1 MTAPSLTG
9 NFSKFG
15 TYYLYKL
22 RTLRSMIILNSIFAL
37 LSYPLAFGIAI
48 PTLKIWEDIALYQIQ
63 TEYRDTPRL
72 QELLAQSSS
81 LESLFI
87 ASIVIGCIMLGAIFI
102 MNFVVTNKSF
112 RWLYK
117 KSIVD
122 MDYSLPVSGDT
133 RFCGDLLATLTTCL
147 VPHLLAICAGLVL
160 WQFVPKGERVE
171 SASGAMN
178 EAMVLLGNMIPQLM
192 FTGFIASIMLIAL
205 TLFIMSLCGRDAES
219 RLYPAVFNVV
229 IPVVLSVCIGIV
241 ISNTY
246 GAYDSVYGFTG
257 ESLNSYTAVAS
268 TSPLGLLFYTFVY
281 TFDTSSWGY
290 ADVVYTAP
298 ILRPEIIIPLII
310 ITLALLVGAY
320 FLVRNRRA
328 ERVGSAFVYNVIKFV
343 IPALV
348 IFSIV
353 ASFSTYILGGLFPN
367 RTIDAYMSSY
377 YGYSSE
383 QDVSGYIIAM
393 LIITF
398 VLYVI
403 MELISGKG
411 FKKFHITLLKYVITV
426 GGSFL
431 ICMGLFFS
439 NGMGAG
445 YYVPNSSDVVSA
457 YVGLH
462 DNSDTYGYS
471 VYGEVKLP
479 ENVQAVVDVHNDIPK
494 NGLETNAQ
502 GYSFMVNYHLKDGT
516 TLGRYY
522 FISEERY
529 NEACEK
535 LFSAELYAS
544 SELTSTITDIPT
556 EGISEFTQI
565 VTDTGISYDCHIP
578 AAELRDAL
586 LKDSEKAS
594 PELMYDPTKR
604 GASVYLKIQRTDT
617 VGDSASVYTTG
628 LDLYAWYDNTIALFE
643 RYGVTGLFD
652 VDTSQFEIAYFLK
665 IDKTAYIDPSSHED
679 EMNIEAWYIATR
691 EAPTENDYLIAG
703 FEEEYMKYGDEAKEA
718 VLNGYLSDAIDVV
731 AVPIDSDVIDELY
744 MHSFSDYYGGYDEDV
759 VYELVLS
766 MYPHKTYGVKR
777 FFISEDYI
785 DRAEEIFAAHK

>member
-1 MTAPSLTG
+1 MTARSLTG

-22 RTLRSMIILNSIFAL
+22 RSLRSMIILNSIFAL

-48 PTLKIWEDIALYQIQ
+48 PTLKVWEDIELYQIQ
-63 TEYRDTPRL
+63 TNYRSSPKL
-72 QELLAQSSS
+72 QELYVQGDSWQ
-81 LESLFI
+81 SLFI
-87 ASIVIGCIMLGAIFI
+87 ASVVIGCIMLGMLFV
-102 MNFVVTNKSF
+102 MNFVVTNKAF

-133 RFCGDLLATLTTCL
+133 RFCGDLLATLTTAL
-147 VPHLLAICAGLVL
+147 GPHLVAIGTGLVL
-160 WQFVPKGERVE
+160 FQFWPKGDRIE
-171 SASGAMN
+171 SASGVQN
-178 EAMVLLGNMIPQLM
+178 EAMILLGNIIPQLM

-205 TLFIMSLCGRDAES
+205 TLFVMSLCGRPQES

-246 GAYDSVYGFTG
+246 GSIDGVYGFSG

-268 TSPLGLLFYTFVY
+268 TSPFGLLLYTLIY
-281 TFDTSSWGY
+281 TFDTQVWSYGNI
-290 ADVVYTAP
+290 VYTAP

-328 ERVGSAFVYNVIKFV
+328 ERVGSAFVYGAMKFV

-348 IFSIV
+348 IFSVV
-353 ASFSTYILGGLFPN
+353 ASFSTYILGSLFPN
-367 RTIDAYMSSY
+367 STFDAYYSSSY
-377 YGYSSE
+377 YGYYAAN
-383 QDVSGYIIAM
+383 DVGGYVIAM
-393 LIITF
+393 LIVTF

-411 FKKFHITLLKYVITV
+411 FKRFHITLLKYVVTV

-445 YYVPNSSDVVSA
+445 YYVPNSNDVVSA

-462 DNSDTYGYS
+462 DDFEVYGS
-471 VYGEVKLP
+471 SIYGEVKLP
-479 ENVQAVVDVHNDIPK
+479 ENIKAVVDIHNDIPK
-494 NGLETNAQ
+494 NGPEIGAY
-502 GYSFMVNYHLKDGT
+502 GYSFNVNYNLKDGT
-516 TLGRYY
+516 TLSRYY
-522 FISEERY
+522 FITEERY
-529 NEACEK
+529 NEAREK

-544 SELTSTITDIPT
+544 SELPSVITDIPT
-556 EGISEFTQI
+556 EGTSEFTSLS
-565 VTDTGISYDCHIP
+565 TEKGSFDCRIP
-578 AAELRDAL
+578 ATELRDAL
-586 LKDSEKAS
+586 LKDCEKVT

-604 GASVYLKIQRTDT
+604 GPSVHLELKRTDT
-617 VGDSASVYTTG
+617 VGDRSTRIRTD
-628 LDLYAWYDNTIALFE
+628 LELYAWYDNTIALLE
-643 RYGVTGLFD
+643 RHGVTGLFD
-652 VDTSQFEIAYFLK
+652 VDTSQFETAYFVK
-665 IDKTAYIDPSSHED
+665 IDRETAVNNPDVYNYS
-679 EMNIEAWYIATR
+679 IEPWYIATCD
-691 EAPTENDYLIAG
+691 EPTEKDYLLAG
-703 FEEEYMKYGDEAKEA
+703 FEDVYSEHGDEAQELIKKWYIA
-718 VLNGYLSDAIDVV
+718 DGTDVV
-731 AVPIDSDVIDELY
+731 AVPIDSDIIEELY
-744 MHSFSDYYGGYDEDV
+744 KHSFKDYYSGYDEDV
-759 VYELVLS
+759 IYRLVLS
-766 MYPHKTYGVKR
+766 MYAEKSYGVSS

-785 DRAEEIFAAHK
+785 DRAEEIFKAHK

>member
-1 MTAPSLTG
+1 MTARSLTG
-9 NFSKFG
+9 NFSKLG

-37 LSYPLAFGIAI
+37 LSYPLAFGIFI
-48 PTLKIWEDIALYQIQ
+48 PFVGIQNEIALYQIQ
-63 TEYRDTPRL
+63 TYYRDSPRL
-72 QELLAQSSS
+72 QELTAQSRS

-87 ASIVIGCIMLGAIFI
+87 AAVIIGIIMLGAIFV
-102 MNFVVTNKSF
+102 MNFVVTNKAF

-147 VPHLLAICAGLVL
+147 VPHLFAIFTGLIL
-160 WQFVPKGERVE
+160 WRFVPFGGRIYTATGSVSTVYETLER
-171 SASGAMN
+171 
-178 EAMVLLGNMIPQLM
+178 MIPQLM
-192 FTGFIASIMLIAL
+192 FTGFIACIMLIAL
-205 TLFIMSLCGRDAES
+205 TLFIMSLCGRPQES

-246 GAYDSVYGFTG
+246 GTYDSIYGFTG

-281 TFDTSSWGY
+281 MFDTSAWMMGE
-290 ADVVYTAP
+290 ALFTAP

-328 ERVGSAFVYNVIKFV
+328 ERVGSAFVYNVMKFV

-348 IFSIV
+348 IFSVV
-353 ASFSTYILGGLFPN
+353 ASFASYILSGLFPN
-367 RTIDAYMSSY
+367 STFDAYYSSSY
-377 YGYSSE
+377 YGTYVAR
-383 QDVSGYIIAM
+383 DIGGYVIAM

-411 FKKFHITLLKYVITV
+411 FKKFHITLLKYVVTV

-445 YYVPNSSDVVSA
+445 YYVPNSNDVVSA

-462 DNSDTYGYS
+462 DNSDTYGS
-471 VYGEVKLP
+471 SIYGEVKLP

-494 NGLETNAQ
+494 NGPETNAY
-502 GYSFMVNYHLKDGT
+502 GYSFNVNYHLKDGT
-516 TLGRYY
+516 TLSRYY
-522 FISEERY
+522 FITEERY
-529 NEACEK
+529 NEAREK
-535 LFSAELYAS
+535 LFSTELYAS
-544 SELTSTITDIPT
+544 SELTSVITDIPT
-556 EGISEFTQI
+556 EGTSEFTGVSTENGLI
-565 VTDTGISYDCHIP
+565 NCRIP

-586 LKDSEKAS
+586 LKDCEKAT

-604 GASVYLKIQRTDT
+604 GQSVYITLERTDT
-617 VGDSASVYTTG
+617 VGDRSTGVKTG
-628 LDLYAWYDNTIALFE
+628 LELYAWYDETIALLE
-643 RYGVTGLFD
+643 RHGVTGLFD
-652 VDTSQFEIAYFLK
+652 VDISQFEIAYFVKL
-665 IDKTAYIDPSSHED
+665 DKTADDFFGVLYGYYIESWYSATHEGSG
-679 EMNIEAWYIATR
+679 ETGS
-691 EAPTENDYLIAG
+691 YLG
-703 FEEEYMKYGDEAKEA
+703 KG
-718 VLNGYLSDAIDVV
+718 VDVV

-744 MHSFSDYYGGYDEDV
+744 MHSFNEYYNGYSEDV
-759 VYELVLS
+759 VYRLVLS
-766 MYPHKTYGVKR
+766 MEAEKTYGVKA